1 MNITTR
7 FNELFHNF
15 NPIMTHVDD
24 YQYNTDNYTLYIT
37 RIMHNIYGNLESY
50 DRIVIR
56 NKATEYCEAYY
67 IDSKK
72 DQNIYD
78 MIMQK
83 MNNVNQI
90 NIKKRKAD
98 CDIDMEY
105 MFKKMKLSDDMVIE
119 NNSDEIIEDI
129 HKKLKRKRFED
140 IEKDNCYESD
150 DEGIEPIN
158 KKQKIES

>member
-1 MNITTR
+1 MNVTHR

-15 NPIMTHVDD
+15 NPNMTHVDE
-24 YQYNTDNYTLYIT
+24 YQCHTDNYTLYNT
-37 RIMHNIYGNLESY
+37 RLMHNIYENIELY

-56 NKATEYCEAYY
+56 NKTTEYCEAYY
-67 IDSKK
+67 LDSKK
-72 DQNIYD
+72 DQNVYN

-83 MNNVNQI
+83 LNNINQI

-98 CDIDMEY
+98 SDIDMEY

-119 NNSDEIIEDI
+119 NNPDEIIEDI
-129 HKKLKRKRFED
+129 HNKLKRKRFED

-158 KKQKIES
+158 KKQKIEL

>member
-1 MNITTR
+1 
-7 FNELFHNF
+7 
-15 NPIMTHVDD
+15 
-24 YQYNTDNYTLYIT
+24 
-37 RIMHNIYGNLESY
+37 
-50 DRIVIR
+50 
-56 NKATEYCEAYY
+56 
-67 IDSKK
+67 
-72 DQNIYD
+72 
-78 MIMQK
+78 MQK
-83 MNNVNQI
+83 MNNINHINVNKN

-98 CDIDMEY
+98 INIDMEY

-150 DEGIEPIN
+150 GEGIEPIN

>member
-1 MNITTR
+1 
-7 FNELFHNF
+7 
-15 NPIMTHVDD
+15 MTHVDD

>member
-15 NPIMTHVDD
+15 NPNMTNVDE